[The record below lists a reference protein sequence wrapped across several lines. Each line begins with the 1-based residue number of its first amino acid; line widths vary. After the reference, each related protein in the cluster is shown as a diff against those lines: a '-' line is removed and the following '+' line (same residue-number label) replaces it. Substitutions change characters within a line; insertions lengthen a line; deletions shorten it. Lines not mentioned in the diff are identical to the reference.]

1 MHNELVSFVQSNHAA
16 DGVEVRAVG
25 PKAVTLALPPELH
38 DVGNLCGELECRFNA
53 RIDIHAAETPGVGPT
68 ATVWVM
74 QDAVANNLSDSD
86 NDVGNNDNDGR
97 ERTDAGPQSPKPPAP
112 PEDRKDSRR
121 GWDCTSPATL
131 AAALGML
138 AAAATIASHSTTLWK
153 HWEL

>member
-1 MHNELVSFVQSNHAA
+1 MHNELVSFVQSNHGA

-74 QDAVANNLSDSD
+74 QDAVAGRSDSED
-86 NDVGNNDNDGR
+86 DDAGR
-97 ERTDAGPQSPKPPAP
+97 EPTDAPPAL
-112 PEDRKDSRR
+112 PESPRKPLEKHCWSSLKP
-121 GWDCTSPATL
+121 TSI
-131 AAALGML
+131 AAGLGMV
-138 AAAATIASHSTTLWK
+138 AAVITIASHSTALMK
-153 HWEL
+153 RFEL

>member
-53 RIDIHAAETPGVGPT
+53 RIDIHAAETPGIGPT

-74 QDAVANNLSDSD
+74 QDAVGNASDSD
-86 NDVGNNDNDGR
+86 NDGNDGR
-97 ERTDAGPQSPKPPAP
+97 ERTEPAPQSPVPPPREAP
-112 PEDRKDSRR
+112 EAPERKVSWKR
-121 GWDCTSPATL
+121 GCITPTTL
-131 AAALGML
+131 AASLGML
-138 AAAATIASHSTTLWK
+138 AAAATIVSHSTALWK